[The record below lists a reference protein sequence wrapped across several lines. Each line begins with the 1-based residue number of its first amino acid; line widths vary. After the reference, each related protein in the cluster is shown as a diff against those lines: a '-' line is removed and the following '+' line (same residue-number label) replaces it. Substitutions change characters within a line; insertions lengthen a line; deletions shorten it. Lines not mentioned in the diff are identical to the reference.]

1 MKKSIA
7 LILAITIVSGAVLT
21 ACSGKQEVSETTTA
35 SADGLEDIDNVND
48 IQSITVTDK
57 DGNVVTDEN
66 GDVVTTMINVQYDE
80 NGVGHVVD
88 QNGDPV
94 TDANGNEVT
103 VTTEP
108 STEDDTEDNGRVPTT
123 SKHTTTESTTVKPSG
138 GEGTTSSE
146 YTTINPSEKK
156 VPTTSAIGTPVTISS
171 ADQQIIKSMLEVPY
185 LYTQSYENADGVPLV
200 IAKHAA
206 LWMAEREQI
215 NTSVYASQ
223 TIVLDLFAYFGQ
235 TVINFKTNCNTDTTC
250 SNIKYVASSDSFKIT
265 DFENSTHTVTIKRVE
280 YLGNNNYYKVTAS
293 VSGAKGVNSVI
304 AVMQK
309 NRLDSSLG
317 FSVKALKWQ

>member
-7 LILAITIVSGAVLT
+7 LVLAITIVSGAVLT
-21 ACSGKQEVSETTTA
+21 ACSGKQEETTVPP
-35 SADGLEDIDNVND
+35 SGFEDSDNVYDIDR
-48 IQSITVTDK
+48 TVT
-57 DGNVVTDEN
+57 VTDEN
-66 GDVVTTMINVQYDE
+66 GNAVTDE
-80 NGVGHVVD
+80 NGEVQTTVVDIKYDSDGIGHVID
-88 QNGDPV
+88 KNGDPV
-94 TDANGNEVT
+94 TDAKGNEVT

-108 STEDDTEDNGRVPTT
+108 STEDDTEDSGRVPTT

-138 GEGTTSSE
+138 GESTTDSE
-146 YTTINPSEKK
+146 YTTIAPGEIK
-156 VPTTSAIGTPVTISS
+156 VPSTSAIGTPVTISS

-280 YLGNNNYYKVTAS
+280 YLGNNNYYKVTAG
-293 VSGAKGVNSVI
+293 VSGANGVKSVI
-304 AVMQK
+304 AIMQK